1 MPNMCGSSSQ
11 LGKIQINY
19 QIIYYKYDRKQK
31 RKFNLCCFLFKD
43 IIRVAAHFLLIHN
56 CKVSFLVYLLQKW
69 YRLWRLVQVTYCV
82 VLICSVELGCIFTL
96 LVRRERP
103 DPGSNWEMKKILKK
117 KIILFLLLFAS
128 ALRSHILC
136 CSPTELSML
145 ELQFQ
150 IQTPLA
156 STWTAAS
163 PWALSDPTYY
173 GFKVVLKFMV
183 YCSIP
188 QNFTP

>member
-1 MPNMCGSSSQ
+1 MPNTCGSSSQ

-103 DPGSNWEMKKILKK
+103 DLGSNWEMKKILKK
-117 KIILFLLLFAS
+117 KNHSFFVVVCIGFKKPHFVLQPHRVKHAGITVSDPNPAGIDLNSSFSLS
-128 ALRSHILC
+128 TLRSNL
-136 CSPTELSML
+136 L
-145 ELQFQ
+145 
-150 IQTPLA
+150 
-156 STWTAAS
+156 W
-163 PWALSDPTYY
+163 
-173 GFKVVLKFMV
+173 V
-183 YCSIP
+183 
-188 QNFTP
+188 